1 MSDNTLTAIA
11 NEVKKIDHKLDRLL
25 TTMTD
30 KQSKPK
36 TAKQKRAHDRKQ
48 LLSGMSKEEKESYLQ
63 DEYDK
68 MTDVQKTKVDKR
80 RVKNAEF
87 RRKKAARNAEKTKE
101 AVDKAEDDLEAA
113 QDNTEGSL
121 QQESPYTNPY
131 LPRF

>member
-87 RRKKAARNAEKTKE
+87 RRKKAARNAENTKE